1 MKNKIIL
8 DSEEQNLFLIIGMLE
23 KINQTTLKIIEKKE
37 EIGLKQSM
45 AMLELLAAEIRYLTL
60 FLKNSYYKDC

>member
-8 DSEEQNLFLIIGMLE
+8 DAEEKNLFLIIGMLE

-45 AMLELLAAEIRYLTL
+45 SMLELLAAEIRYLTL
-60 FLKNSYYKDC
+60 FLKNSYSKDS

>member
-1 MKNKIIL
+1 MKNKIVL
-8 DSEEQNLFLIIGMLE
+8 DSEEKNLFLIIGMLE

-45 AMLELLAAEIRYLTL
+45 SMLELLAAEIRYLTL
-60 FLKNSYYKDC
+60 FLKNSYSKDC